1 MFQPGPLSIDPGACP
16 GGVVIRVY
24 DLDGR
29 MLRSSL
35 VPADGDIAAIAE
47 ADAGAAVAD
56 IDDNDG
62 LILVA
67 YDGDDG
73 HRFTAADW
81 LGLT

>member
-35 VPADGDIAAIAE
+35 VPADGDIAA
-47 ADAGAAVAD
+47 VAD